1 MDPSWGMN
9 CSSRRNF
16 SPPNFVALAHSQ
28 KQKRHGDCFADRNH
42 VGFLRFPGGFSFQRR
57 KEAPDRFWIANVQ
70 HCTLAHLVC
79 KESLERIP
87 TRLVH
92 KMQYHLYIKYTCATC
107 MFLYLWSH
115 ISRKKHPDTYW
126 EDTIFTANKKIHHQK
141 YLEDQIWDVQR
152 CCGRS
157 IQLLIQYGYSKLLNS
172 PDCAKQFTHQQ

>member
-28 KQKRHGDCFADRNH
+28 KQKRHSDCFADRNH

-57 KEAPDRFWIANVQ
+57 TEAPDRFWIANVQ

-79 KESLERIP
+79 KASLERIP

-92 KMQYHLYIKYTCATC
+92 KMQYHLYIEYTCATC

-115 ISRKKHPDTYW
+115 ISRKKYT
-126 EDTIFTANKKIHHQK
+126 TKN
-141 YLEDQIWDVQR
+141 IWRIRSGMYRDVV
-152 CCGRS
+152 G
-157 IQLLIQYGYSKLLNS
+157 IAYSCWFNMVTVS
-172 PDCAKQFTHQQ
+172 C

>member
-28 KQKRHGDCFADRNH
+28 KQKRHSDCFADRNH
-42 VGFLRFPGGFSFQRR
+42 VGFLRFPGGFCFQRR

-115 ISRKKHPDTYW
+115 ISRKNIPIPI
-126 EDTIFTANKKIHHQK
+126 EKIPFLRPTK
-141 YLEDQIWDVQR
+141 RYTTKNIWRIRSGMYRDVA
-152 CCGRS
+152 GVA
-157 IQLLIQYGYSKLLNS
+157 YSCWFNMVTVS
-172 PDCAKQFTHQQ
+172 C